1 MVSGT
6 RGIRGEVSERQK
18 LLDGTVQL
26 SLEGEASGLFLA
38 ATFAWQ
44 LARAGEVELIEGD
57 LTLEDRS
64 ASDGTHEL
72 YALLDAGTCV
82 VDPDTGAA
90 RIEGSY
96 LVDGLVG
103 DWLMLGA
110 AGREGGRLPCR
121 FEIGASEWQGEL
133 NVPGIDLG

>member
-6 RGIRGEVSERQK
+6 RGIRGEVSERQE
-18 LLDGTVQL
+18 LLNGTVQL

-44 LARAGEVELIEGD
+44 LARDDVELLEGD
-57 LTLEDRS
+57 LTLEDRTV
-64 ASDGTHEL
+64 SDGTHEL
-72 YALLDAGTCV
+72 YALLHAGTCV
-82 VDPDTGAA
+82 IDPDTGEA
-90 RIEGSY
+90 RIEGTY

-121 FEIGASEWQGEL
+121 FVIGASEWQGEI
-133 NVPGIDLG
+133 NVPEIDLG

>member
-6 RGIRGEVSERQK
+6 RGIRGEVSERQE

-38 ATFAWQ
+38 ASFAWR
-44 LARAGEVELIEGD
+44 LAGDGETELIEGD

-64 ASDGTHEL
+64 VPDGTHEL
-72 YALLDAGTCV
+72 YALLHVGTCEI
-82 VDPDTGAA
+82 DHDTGAA

>member
-6 RGIRGEVSERQK
+6 RGIRGEVSERQE

-26 SLEGEASGLFLA
+26 SLEVEASGLFLA

-44 LARAGEVELIEGD
+44 LARDDVELLEGD
-57 LTLEDRS
+57 LTLEDRTV
-64 ASDGTHEL
+64 SDGTHEL
-72 YALLDAGTCV
+72 YALLHAGTCAI
-82 VDPDTGAA
+82 DPDTGEA
-90 RIEGSY
+90 RIEGTY

-121 FEIGASEWQGEL
+121 FAIGVSEWQGEI
-133 NVPGIDLG
+133 NVPEIDLG

>member
-1 MVSGT
+1 VVSGT

-18 LLDGTVQL
+18 LLDGTVHL

-64 ASDGTHEL
+64 VSDGTHEL
-72 YALLDAGTCV
+72 YALLRVGTCV
-82 VDPDTGAA
+82 IDADTGVA

-96 LVDGLVG
+96 LVDGLIG

-121 FEIGASEWQGEL
+121 FEIGATEWQGEL